1 METKLSLQIFEI
13 VAMGCENG
21 NAQPQTVPMIFATF
35 RFVSS
40 LYGHNVFCIP
50 THCSYI
56 VKAFTKHVHGV
67 DWEYHHSLGLINYIF
82 FAQLAL
88 RCY

>member
-1 METKLSLQIFEI
+1 
-13 VAMGCENG
+13 
-21 NAQPQTVPMIFATF
+21 MIFATF

-40 LYGHNVFCIP
+40 LYGHNVFCIS

-67 DWEYHHSLGLINYIF
+67 DWEYHHSLGLINCTSFLLNWLSDVVDGVQSYAEWINGD
-82 FAQLAL
+82 L
-88 RCY
+88 YEH